1 MRAVW
6 SRLAGRSRRARFWLP
21 LFCTL
26 AVPIHALAADRLA
39 EPLSLADCVELAE
52 HNAPLLMSQQARAL
66 DAQAQLSTAKTLPNP
81 IVSYLAQDIGLHN
94 AAGTPQLLHQAMISI
109 PLLRGI
115 VTAQE
120 ARTASAQR
128 DSTQQALAE
137 ELRQL
142 RLAVGRAFFEL
153 RLYERLVAIEQ
164 QAVDIATAL
173 LHQNQQREL
182 RGDASALDILR
193 AQAEQLDAQRGE
205 ELASRQQ
212 RLLQLA
218 FSILLGAESPRPI
231 QLRSDSQHDFAQQM
245 ERSSAGSQEQALSAL
260 LAQTHER
267 PDLRQA
273 VAEIQHADA
282 AIRLAQLRSVP
293 LFDLQASVGARFS
306 NLGPGAVV
314 ALSTPLPLLDFGNG
328 PRQRAQSLLLQAKAN
343 QLRSERQVQL
353 DIASSYHLWQR
364 SRDIL
369 HKRARPLC
377 DARRQALTA
386 TEKQFAAGV
395 TSLLDLI
402 TAQRDLLAA
411 QRAEAMAQRDVEVSL
426 WQLQMA
432 LGR

>member
-6 SRLAGRSRRARFWLP
+6 SRLAGRSRRARLWLP

-26 AVPIHALAADRLA
+26 AVPTYAIAADRLA
-39 EPLSLADCVELAE
+39 EPLSLADCVALAE

-66 DAQAQLSTAKTLPNP
+66 DAQAQLSAAKTLPNP

-94 AAGTPQLLHQAMISI
+94 AAGTPQLLHQAMISF

-153 RLYERLVAIEQ
+153 RLHERLVAIEQ
-164 QAVDIATAL
+164 QAVGIATEL
-173 LHQNQQREL
+173 LKQTQMREL

-218 FSILLGAESPRPI
+218 FSIVLGAESPRPV
-231 QLRSDSQHDFAQQM
+231 QLRSESQPDFAQQM
-245 ERSSAGSQEQALSAL
+245 ERSAAGSQEQTLSAL
-260 LAQTHER
+260 LTQTHER

-273 VAEIQHADA
+273 AAELQQANA

-353 DIASSYHLWQR
+353 DIASSYHSWQR
-364 SRDIL
+364 SRDLL

-377 DARRQALTA
+377 DLRRQALTA

-411 QRAEAMAQRDVEVSL
+411 QRAEAIAQRDVEVSL